1 MFFDYS
7 KCYDRLYYLKRL
19 NKNAILI
26 AAFYSRELSDA
37 LTASDDMS
45 ELQPEMFWMK
55 KVSLLVMR
63 SLLMIR
69 ENRIQI
75 TQIKGIRIKDT
86 GEEEGQTKETKERVT
101 LRPGSVR
108 VLHDF
113 DKFTQ
118 NTDLRIG
125 EVFYLDDRS
134 VGIGRGSS
142 ENIVRGCVIDISQRD
157 QALQTGVTLRFLI
170 SAD

>member
-7 KCYDRLYYLKRL
+7 KCYDWLYYLKRL

-26 AAFYSRELSDA
+26 AAFYSRKLSDA

-75 TQIKGIRIKDT
+75 GWKFCRRYLRRKISTIPLKRMLDYYLYGKKSK
-86 GEEEGQTKETKERVT
+86 EEVVDAIVE
-101 LRPGSVR
+101 S
-108 VLHDF
+108 
-113 DKFTQ
+113 
-118 NTDLRIG
+118 
-125 EVFYLDDRS
+125 FYK
-134 VGIGRGSS
+134 
-142 ENIVRGCVIDISQRD
+142 
-157 QALQTGVTLRFLI
+157 
-170 SAD
+170 

>member
-45 ELQPEMFWMK
+45 ELQSEMFWMK

-69 ENRIQI
+69 ENRMQVGWKFYRRYLRRKISTIPLKRMLTIICMVKSPKKKLWMQSYSPFI
-75 TQIKGIRIKDT
+75 NKCQMIPILYLILQNDRID
-86 GEEEGQTKETKERVT
+86 
-101 LRPGSVR
+101 
-108 VLHDF
+108 
-113 DKFTQ
+113 
-118 NTDLRIG
+118 N
-125 EVFYLDDRS
+125 
-134 VGIGRGSS
+134 
-142 ENIVRGCVIDISQRD
+142 
-157 QALQTGVTLRFLI
+157 
-170 SAD
+170 

>member
-1 MFFDYS
+1 MVFDYS
-7 KCYDRLYYLKRL
+7 KCYARLYYLKRL

-45 ELQPEMFWMK
+45 ELQSEMFWMK

-75 TQIKGIRIKDT
+75 GWKFCR
-86 GEEEGQTKETKERVT
+86 RY
-101 LRPGSVR
+101 LRR
-108 VLHDF
+108 
-113 DKFTQ
+113 K
-118 NTDLRIG
+118 
-125 EVFYLDDRS
+125 
-134 VGIGRGSS
+134 
-142 ENIVRGCVIDISQRD
+142 ISTIPLKRMLTIICMVKSPKKKLWMQ
-157 QALQTGVTLRFLI
+157 
-170 SAD
+170 S